1 MTEGHTRTDL
11 RTAFAPQAG
20 QPRPKPKHAPV
31 SIRFTPEERAQI
43 ERDAGGKSLSRYIR
57 ERLFGSKAKGRT
69 VRAPTKD
76 HAALARVLSALG
88 RSNLARECAA
98 LTKAAQDERVILDA
112 DSAAALRQACTDIA
126 IMRQELVKA
135 LGLRPE

>member
-20 QPRPKPKHAPV
+20 QPRRKPKHAPV
-31 SIRFTPEERAQI
+31 SIRFTLEERAQI
-43 ERDAGGKSLSRYIR
+43 ERDAGEKSLSRYIR
-57 ERLFGSKAKGRT
+57 ERLFGAKAKGRS
-69 VRAPTKD
+69 VRAPIKD

-98 LTKAAQDERVILDA
+98 LTKAAQDERIILDT